1 MNVTRTCVVAAVAL
15 LCTGAVPD
23 RAAAQLG
30 SRTAEEW
37 IKTLEA
43 DNRIKGLRIQDTIA
57 ALKLKPGLIVADI
70 GAGTGVFTLPL
81 ARAVRPGG
89 TVYAVEVDEKL
100 LAHITETATEQGV
113 ANVQPVFGE
122 YHDPLLPVAVD
133 LAFIHDVLHHVEKR
147 AEYVKNLAKYV
158 KPGGRI
164 AVVEFRPGQGG
175 HRTDEAMQVTQQ
187 QAAEWMAAA
196 GLKPVEEINLFDDR
210 WYVIYGR

>member
-1 MNVTRTCVVAAVAL
+1 MNVTTTCVAIAMAL
-15 LCTGAVPD
+15 LCTAAVPD
-23 RAAAQLG
+23 QAAAQLG
-30 SRTAEEW
+30 TRTAEEW
-37 IKTLEA
+37 IKTLDA

-57 ALKLKPGLIVADI
+57 ALKLTPGLIVADI

-100 LAHITETATEQGV
+100 LAHISETATEQGV

-122 YHDPLLPVAVD
+122 YHDPLLPVPVD
-133 LAFIHDVLHHVEKR
+133 LAFIHDVLHHIEKR
-147 AEYVKNLAKYV
+147 AEYVTNLAKYV

-196 GLKPVEEINLFDDR
+196 GLKPVEEINLFDDK
-210 WYVIYGR
+210 WYVIYGK